1 MIKRI
6 IATANRPQRI
16 LDPFMGSG
24 VTYKV
29 AKSSEY
35 DHTYLGIEKDEL
47 MFNKSLDYVKEQK

>member
-1 MIKRI
+1 
-6 IATANRPQRI
+6 
-16 LDPFMGSG
+16 MGSG